1 MTQSALYNSALR
13 QSKSIRADLEALS
26 SNTAANPVALQG
38 QITTSITSFSR
49 TLDDYQR
56 SVTDELVPEKAEKGK
71 ERLSNFRTE
80 LLDFRSRFAEL
91 KHTREEQQHSQNRSE
106 LLGRRP
112 HASNTPEN
120 PYADA
125 AISSGAGRGENVN
138 PLFRTSNPNFVPGA
152 NGQNSYSSYQSPYG
166 LGGHEAR
173 ENHAL
178 KENSF
183 FSSSNQTLDE
193 YLERGRAVLA
203 DLGDQRE
210 MLKGT
215 QRKLYDIGATLG
227 ISRDT
232 IRMVERRAKQD
243 KWIFG
248 GGFIVFCLFIWLVM
262 HFLR

>member
-1 MTQSALYNSALR
+1 
-13 QSKSIRADLEALS
+13 
-26 SNTAANPVALQG
+26 LQG
-38 QITTSITSFSR
+38 QITTSLTSFSR

-56 SVTDELVPEKAEKGK
+56 SINDELVPDKAEKGR

-80 LLDFRSRFAEL
+80 LLDLKSRFAEL
-91 KHTREEQQHSQNRSE
+91 KHEREEQQHAQNRSE

-112 HASNTPEN
+112 HAAQTPEN

-138 PLFRTSNPNFVPGA
+138 PLFRTNNPNFVPGA
-152 NGQNSYSSYQSPYG
+152 SGANSYSSYQSPYG
-166 LGGHEAR
+166 LGNDQSR
-173 ENHAL
+173 EGHAL

-183 FSSSNQTLDE
+183 FAQSNKTLDE
-193 YLERGRAVLA
+193 YLERGRAVLN

-215 QRKLYDIGATLG
+215 QRKLYNIGNTLG
-227 ISRDT
+227 ISGDT

-243 KWIFG
+243 KFIFWG
-248 GGFIVFCLFIWLVM
+248 GVVVFVIFVYFVLRWL
-262 HFLR
+262 R